1 MTKFAWMCSTE
12 AFQPEVLLDQVTQ
25 AEEAGFDAIV
35 VPDAFH
41 PWTDEGAGGFT
52 WSWLGA
58 AAERTERIELIT
70 TVTAP
75 FFRYHPTVI
84 AQASATMDRLSRGRF
99 VLGIGTGHP
108 LHDSSLGWPDVSY
121 ADRVSHLREA
131 AQIIRLLL
139 SGEPVDFAGLH
150 YRLDGVRLYS
160 PPTHGVR
167 MWMAAAGPRSAALAG
182 ELADGVITSVKD
194 IEEARRKVVEPYLSG
209 CENGSRPT
217 LVATRWVIVGADDD
231 GSWRALGPLRGLRVP
246 ARDVLTHPEQMRIEA
261 DRTGP
266 AGILPRFMRA
276 RSLEEVGALYEPL
289 VRDLG
294 ADYVSVQLATSDPVG
309 ALDFVGRQ
317 VLPELRA
324 SASPG

>member
-1 MTKFAWMCSTE
+1 ME

-35 VPDAFH
+35 VPDAFY

-75 FFRYHPTVI
+75 FFRYHPAVI
-84 AQASATMDRLSRGRF
+84 AQAAATMDRLSRGRF

-108 LHDSSLGWPDVSY
+108 LHDSSLGWPGVSY
-121 ADRVSHLREA
+121 SDRVSYLRESA
-131 AQIIRLLL
+131 HIIRLLL
-139 SGEPVDFAGLH
+139 AGERADFDGLH
-150 YRLDGVRLYS
+150 YHLDNVRLYS

-194 IEEARRKVVEPYLSG
+194 IEETRRKVVEPYLSAG
-209 CENGSRPT
+209 GSGSRRT
-217 LVATRWVIVGADDD
+217 VVATRWVIVGADDD
-231 GSWRALGPLRGLRVP
+231 ASWRALGPLRGLRVP
-246 ARDVLTHPEQMRIEA
+246 ARDILTHPGQMRLEA
-261 DRTGP
+261 DTTGP
-266 AGILPRFMRA
+266 PGILSRFMRA
-276 RSLEEVGALYEPL
+276 RNLEEVAVLYEPL

-294 ADYVSVQLATSDPVG
+294 ADYVSIQLATSDPTT
-309 ALDFVGRQ
+309 ALDYVGHQ
-317 VLPELRA
+317 IIPELRA
-324 SASPG
+324 SPSTR